1 VFAWQRRQLSL
12 LDRAP
17 TFRAL
22 FLATTASGI
31 GTWLAVIGLT
41 VDVYDRTHSAKWVS
55 ALLIADFLPSVV
67 IGLAFSPLVDRFSR
81 WRLMVGS
88 DLVSM
93 LVFVAL
99 IFAGTPGQI
108 VALATIAGFAAGFFR
123 PASMAGLPNT
133 VDDSDLPAA
142 NSLLRS
148 TAYMTVIFGTLLGGI
163 VVSAAGPHVSYAV
176 NAVSFAVSALLLM
189 TIPADS
195 LDSKDDE
202 HESAGYLAELKEG
215 FALVFRSRVLLA
227 VFISWNL
234 VMLTNAG
241 VNVGEIFLAKVSF
254 GSGDIGYA
262 MLWVGVGIGQVIGA
276 LYAAT
281 WLERRNVS
289 FVYGASLALV
299 SFGTLAA
306 ALSPDVWVA
315 ALAMVVGGAGN
326 GTAIVC
332 NTLLVQRGAPDRLRG
347 RAFTTIMSVNFAL
360 LGVGMA
366 VAGPLLDA
374 VGARWVFA
382 GAGIL
387 AAVAAVVGSAMTR
400 RVGAMSDVSAAASSE
415 PAPSPTS

>member
-1 VFAWQRRQLSL
+1 VFAGPRRQLSL

-17 TFRAL
+17 AFRAL
-22 FLATTASGI
+22 FLATTASGL
-31 GTWLAVIGLT
+31 GTWLAVIALT

-67 IGLAFSPLVDRFSR
+67 IGLAFAPLVDRFSR

-108 VALATIAGFAAGFFR
+108 VALATVAGFAAGFFR
-123 PASMAGLPNT
+123 PASMAGLPNV
-133 VDDSDLPAA
+133 VDDSDLPTA

-148 TAYMTVIFGTLLGGI
+148 TAYTTVIFGTLLGGI
-163 VVSAAGPHVSYAV
+163 VVSATGPHASYAV
-176 NAVSFAVSALLLM
+176 NAVSFAISALLLL

-195 LDSKDDE
+195 LDSKDHG

-215 FALVFRSRVLLA
+215 FTVVFRSRVLLA

-254 GSGDIGYA
+254 GSGDFGYA
-262 MLWVGVGIGQVIGA
+262 MLWVGVGVGQVIGA

-281 WLERRNVS
+281 WLEHRNVS
-289 FVYGASLALV
+289 FVYGTSLALV
-299 SFGTLAA
+299 AFGTLAA
-306 ALSPDVWVA
+306 AVAPDVWVA

-360 LGVGMA
+360 LGLGMA
-366 VAGPLLDA
+366 LAGPLIDA

-382 GAGIL
+382 CAGIL
-387 AAVAAVVGSAMTR
+387 AAVAAVVGSALTR
-400 RVGAMSDVSAAASSE
+400 RVGAMSDVAASSSE

>member
-1 VFAWQRRQLSL
+1 VFAGPRRQLSL

-17 TFRAL
+17 AFRAL
-22 FLATTASGI
+22 FLATTASGL
-31 GTWLAVIGLT
+31 GTWLAVIALT

-67 IGLAFSPLVDRFSR
+67 IGLAFAPLVDRFSR

-108 VALATIAGFAAGFFR
+108 VALATVAGFAAGFFR
-123 PASMAGLPNT
+123 PASLAGLPNT
-133 VDDSDLPAA
+133 VAEPDLPAA

-148 TAYMTVIFGTLLGGI
+148 TAYLTVILGTLLGGI
-163 VVSAAGPHVSYAV
+163 IVSAAGPHVSYAV
-176 NAVSFAVSALLLM
+176 NAASFAVSALLLA
-189 TIPADS
+189 TIPAAS
-195 LDSKDDE
+195 LDSKDRVQE
-202 HESAGYLAELKEG
+202 RAGYLSELKEG
-215 FALVFRSRVLLA
+215 FTVVFGSRVLLA

-234 VMLTNAG
+234 AMLTNAG
-241 VNVGEIFLAKVSF
+241 VNVGEIVLAKVSF
-254 GSGDIGYA
+254 GSGDFGYA
-262 MLWVGVGIGQVIGA
+262 LLWVGVGIGQVLGA
-276 LYAAT
+276 SYAAT
-281 WLERRNVS
+281 WLERRTVS

-306 ALSPDVWVA
+306 AVSPDVWIA

-360 LGVGMA
+360 LGLGMA
-366 VAGPLLDA
+366 VAGPIIDA

-382 GAGIL
+382 GAGVL
-387 AAVAAVVGSAMTR
+387 AGVAAVAGSAMTR
-400 RVGAMSDVSAAASSE
+400 RVGAMSDVAASSSE